1 MAATTPSSPASQTLR
16 PIARVLLITQ
26 FVALV
31 LVVAGS
37 ALLVATAVRYQSA
50 STWVQHAH
58 EVLDEIETVRTEAL
72 RGNLALRNYAISPA
86 AGYLANTRTA
96 ARNAADAA
104 ERLEALLQQS
114 VSQTQRVFALRA
126 ELAELIGWMNSS
138 AVIAERDGPAA
149 LLAILK
155 PRVEQDTARS
165 VRKLLGAIEAEERR
179 LLQARSEQRAAE
191 YRRLLTGAGMV
202 ATAFFG
208 FLVWSAVYAS
218 LLLRRSKATIQG
230 LKESA
235 DLDPL
240 TGLLNRRA
248 LEERFKRHSGSP
260 LTVVALDLDDFKA
273 VNDAYGHAAGD
284 EVLRVGADRLR
295 HECRESDLIARVGG
309 DEFVVV
315 LTGVADLEVARRF
328 CGRLEQSMREP
339 ILLQSARIHIG
350 ASIGFQISSGGMSLQ
365 ELLATADAV
374 SYQEKSARKAAT
386 LALVRD

>member
-1 MAATTPSSPASQTLR
+1 MLR

-165 VRKLLGAIEAEERR
+165 VRKLLGEIEAEERR

-208 FLVWSAVYAS
+208 FLVWSTVYAS

>member
-1 MAATTPSSPASQTLR
+1 MAATTPSSPASQMLR

-165 VRKLLGAIEAEERR
+165 VRKLLGEIEAEERR

-202 ATAFFG
+202 ATESPRDSRRLFG
-208 FLVWSAVYAS
+208 LSQTA
-218 LLLRRSKATIQG
+218 
-230 LKESA
+230 
-235 DLDPL
+235 
-240 TGLLNRRA
+240 
-248 LEERFKRHSGSP
+248 
-260 LTVVALDLDDFKA
+260 TVVA
-273 VNDAYGHAAGD
+273 
-284 EVLRVGADRLR
+284 
-295 HECRESDLIARVGG
+295 
-309 DEFVVV
+309 
-315 LTGVADLEVARRF
+315 
-328 CGRLEQSMREP
+328 
-339 ILLQSARIHIG
+339 
-350 ASIGFQISSGGMSLQ
+350 
-365 ELLATADAV
+365 
-374 SYQEKSARKAAT
+374 
-386 LALVRD
+386 